1 MQNPYEWLP
10 SDILTIYTTAESGE
24 IVNCLNKSF
33 TEYFNLL
40 KNWSFIFDIKQNVSE
55 KYPYLYDINELV
67 INNAGRILGVE
78 ISNFRRINTKSL
90 AVAAMGL
97 KMDYVE
103 ETYKGKL
110 YILHALKDNSGNG
123 IISILKNIYNLSFSR
138 QKPTWCDD
146 IQTKKLSIIG
156 NDIKKLFEDK
166 QKIESLIA
174 QKLNDSERIEF
185 YKQLLWQVGT
195 ELEVVVH
202 ASLKLIELQP
212 LPPTKADDDGIL
224 NYKNEEYMLEIKS
237 GLEHGAS
244 FTELSKLITR
254 LESRKKLNKK
264 DCKGIFIMNHF
275 ANFPLKERGDPFPPN
290 VRGTAKVN
298 NVKLITTEQLFNI
311 IKQALDGEISGADA
325 QKQFFSL

>member
-1 MQNPYEWLP
+1 L
-10 SDILTIYTTAESGE
+10 A
-24 IVNCLNKSF
+24 VN
-33 TEYFNLL
+33 T
-40 KNWSFIFDIKQNVSE
+40 
-55 KYPYLYDINELV
+55 
-67 INNAGRILGVE
+67 AGRILGVE

-110 YILHALKDNSGNG
+110 YILHTLKDNSGNG

-202 ASLKLIELQP
+202 ASLKLIGLQP
-212 LPPTKADDDGIL
+212 SSPTKADDDGIL

-237 GLEHGAS
+237 GLEHAAS

-254 LESRKKLNKK
+254 MESRKKLFKK
-264 DCKGIFIMNHF
+264 DCKGIFIMNHY
-275 ANFPLKERGDPFPPN
+275 ANHLPTDRDKPFPKN
-290 VRGTAKVN
+290 VIDTAKVN

-311 IKQALDGEISGADA
+311 IKQVLDGEINATDA